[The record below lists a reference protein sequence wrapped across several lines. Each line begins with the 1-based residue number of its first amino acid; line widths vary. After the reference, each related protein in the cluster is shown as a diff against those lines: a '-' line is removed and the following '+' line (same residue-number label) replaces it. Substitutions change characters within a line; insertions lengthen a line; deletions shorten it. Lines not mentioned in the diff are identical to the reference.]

1 MAAAPGP
8 GDRWGM
14 ATTREFRT
22 DLDQAFQDGVLTT
35 RSALA
40 RMTPDALQWR
50 IESGRWQ
57 QPCRGVVV
65 AHSGPLTT
73 PQQLWVACL
82 WAGPG
87 AALGGLTAARLWG
100 LRGFDA
106 NDDAIQLILPPGRER
121 KVARP
126 PLRLITYY
134 SRHLTGADVH
144 PARQPP
150 RTRVARSLVDA
161 AAWRYGDRGAQA
173 VLAAGVQQGLV
184 LPGHLTGELDRNRR
198 VHRRKLMSET
208 ISDIAGGCGALSEL
222 DFLRNVIRPHRLPE
236 PDRQVPR
243 ADEAGRRR
251 WLDAVWEKARLIV
264 EVDGAGHADIL
275 QYWKDMDRDNQQKLS
290 GYDTLRYASF
300 AVRYHA
306 DYVAGQI
313 RQVLRDRGMQC

>member
-1 MAAAPGP
+1 
-8 GDRWGM
+8 
-14 ATTREFRT
+14 
-22 DLDQAFQDGVLTT
+22 
-35 RSALA
+35 
-40 RMTPDALQWR
+40 
-50 IESGRWQ
+50 
-57 QPCRGVVV
+57 
-65 AHSGPLTT
+65 
-73 PQQLWVACL
+73 
-82 WAGPG
+82 
-87 AALGGLTAARLWG
+87 
-100 LRGFDA
+100 
-106 NDDAIQLILPPGRER
+106 
-121 KVARP
+121 
-126 PLRLITYY
+126 
-134 SRHLTGADVH
+134 
-144 PARQPP
+144 
-150 RTRVARSLVDA
+150 
-161 AAWRYGDRGAQA
+161 
-173 VLAAGVQQGLV
+173 
-184 LPGHLTGELDRNRR
+184 LTGELDRNRR

-275 QYWKDMDRDNQQKLS
+275 QYRKDMDRDNQLKLS